1 VSGQDL
7 TVKKR
12 YRIEGVDVTDVC
24 TVTMDAT
31 GKSLGGLEY
40 MRQGNKNLAFYCVSG
55 HLVDPTYN
63 PKTLTPGFYQH
74 LLCSEIDQ
82 ACANADR
89 VIFVGQPSKLAVSAA
104 GARGPNAFSEVQLSE
119 TYYSRKALQEL
130 LRNDTKKDLLVV
142 IFNIFVEP
150 EQQVLKEL
158 QPLFSTLGYERT
170 LVLSPLATGWSVLED
185 VCRTPALHKPSF
197 AGGTVR

>member
-1 VSGQDL
+1 
-7 TVKKR
+7 
-12 YRIEGVDVTDVC
+12 
-24 TVTMDAT
+24 
-31 GKSLGGLEY
+31 
-40 MRQGNKNLAFYCVSG
+40 
-55 HLVDPTYN
+55 
-63 PKTLTPGFYQH
+63 
-74 LLCSEIDQ
+74 
-82 ACANADR
+82 

-185 VCRTPALHKPSF
+185 VCRTPALHKRVCRWDCPLNDCHLRLK
-197 AGGTVR
+197 AGLPA